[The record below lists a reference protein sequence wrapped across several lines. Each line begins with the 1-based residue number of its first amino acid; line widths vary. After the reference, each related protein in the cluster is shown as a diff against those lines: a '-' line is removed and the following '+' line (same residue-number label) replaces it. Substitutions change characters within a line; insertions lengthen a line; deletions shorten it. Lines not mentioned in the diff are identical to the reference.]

1 MTLRRLL
8 LSELRN
14 VGRSRWLVV
23 YAAVLLALT
32 DLLFRFGG
40 SGERVVL
47 SLTNVIL
54 ALVPLVGLVFG
65 AMHVYQSREFIEL
78 MLAQPVGRRTLF
90 GALYAGL
97 AVPLA
102 GAFAVG
108 VGLPLLWHGQLL
120 GARGGGATLLLA
132 GVALTLVFT
141 ALAFVI
147 ALVFEER
154 AAGLGAAIVAWLLTV
169 VVYDGLLLLAVVS
182 LDDWPVETPAMI
194 ATLLNPVDLGRV
206 LLLLRFDIGALAGYT
221 GAIFA
226 RFMGGGVGMTIAIA
240 ALGLWVLLPLALGLR
255 RFERRDW

>member
-1 MTLRRLL
+1 MTIRRLL
-8 LSELRN
+8 QSELRN
-14 VGRSRWLVV
+14 VARSRWLIA
-23 YAAVLLALT
+23 YAVVLLGLT
-32 DLLFRFGG
+32 DVLFRFGG

-54 ALVPLVGLVFG
+54 ALVPLVGLVLG

-97 AVPLA
+97 ALPLA
-102 GAFAVG
+102 GAFALG

-120 GARGGGATLLLA
+120 GGTAGGFTLLLA

-147 ALVFEER
+147 ALLFEER
-154 AAGLGAAIVAWLLTV
+154 AAGLGAAIVTWLLTV

-182 LDDWPVETPAMI
+182 LDDWPVEIPAMV

-226 RFMGGGVGMTIAIA
+226 RFMGGGVAMTVAIA
-240 ALGLWVLLPLALGLR
+240 ALGLWILLPLALGLR

>member
-1 MTLRRLL
+1 MTIRRLL
-8 LSELRN
+8 HSELRN
-14 VGRSRWLVV
+14 VTRSRWLLA
-23 YAAVLLALT
+23 YALVLLGLT

-54 ALVPLVGLVFG
+54 ALVPLVGLVLG
-65 AMHVYQSREFIEL
+65 AMHVYQSREFIQL

-97 AVPLA
+97 ALPLA
-102 GAFAVG
+102 GAYALG
-108 VGLPLLWHGQLL
+108 VGLPLLWHGQLI
-120 GARGGGATLLLA
+120 GGSAGGPTLILA
-132 GVALTLVFT
+132 GVALTLVFA

-147 ALVFEER
+147 ALLFEER
-154 AAGLGAAIVAWLLTV
+154 AAGLGAAIVTWLLTV
-169 VVYDGLLLLAVVS
+169 VVYDGLLLFAVVTF
-182 LDDWPVETPAMI
+182 DQWPVEVPSMI

-206 LLLLRFDIGALAGYT
+206 LLLLRFDTGALAGYT

-226 RFMGGGVGMTIAIA
+226 RFIGGPMAMIIAIA
-240 ALGLWVLLPLALGLR
+240 ALGLWILVPLGLGLR

>member
-1 MTLRRLL
+1 MTIRRLL
-8 LSELRN
+8 YSELRN
-14 VGRSRWLVV
+14 LARSRWLIA
-23 YAAVLLALT
+23 YAIVLLGLT

-54 ALVPLVGLVFG
+54 ALVPLVGLVLG

-97 AVPLA
+97 ALPLA
-102 GAFAVG
+102 GAYALG
-108 VGLPLLWHGQLL
+108 VGLPLLWHGQLV
-120 GARGGGATLLLA
+120 GRSAGGATLLLA

-147 ALVFEER
+147 ALLFEER
-154 AAGLGAAIVAWLLTV
+154 AAGLGAAIVTWLLTV

-182 LDDWPVETPAMI
+182 FDDWPVEIPAMV

-221 GAIFA
+221 GALFA
-226 RFMGGGVGMTIAIA
+226 RFMGGGAAMAVAIA
-240 ALGLWVLLPLALGLR
+240 ALGLWILVPLAFGLR

>member
-1 MTLRRLL
+1 MTIRRLL
-8 LSELRN
+8 HSELRN
-14 VGRSRWLVV
+14 VTRSRWLVAYV
-23 YAAVLLALT
+23 LVLLGLT

-54 ALVPLVGLVFG
+54 ALVPLVGLVLG

-97 AVPLA
+97 ALPLA
-102 GAFAVG
+102 GAYALG
-108 VGLPLLWHGQLL
+108 VGLPLLWHGQLI
-120 GARGGGATLLLA
+120 GGSAGGPTLILA
-132 GVALTLVFT
+132 GVALTFVFT

-147 ALVFEER
+147 ALLFEER
-154 AAGLGAAIVAWLLTV
+154 AAGLGAAIVTWLLTV
-169 VVYDGLLLLAVVS
+169 VVYDGLLLFAVVT
-182 LDDWPVETPAMI
+182 LDKWPVEVPSMV

-206 LLLLRFDIGALAGYT
+206 LLLLRFDMGALAGYT

-226 RFMGGGVGMTIAIA
+226 RFIDGPTAMIIAVA
-240 ALGLWVLLPLALGLR
+240 ALGLWILVPLGLGLR